1 MQHIKSI
8 KNFLT
13 PSNSNGTQPP
23 SKISVSQ
30 PTSPVLNPTENTRT
44 SVSANSSPNAE
55 TITIKHTEQLIL
67 TNSGSGTENDPKA
80 TAMTTLNS
88 INTTIRTSFN
98 SKFNMNL
105 NESTKRLSNLLQFN
119 RNSSTTTAQK
129 PANQTSSRTRPK
141 FLRSNSFANNFK
153 HKSREASLNDESTLS
168 KKYLTQNEDIEPN
181 LLFGWLST
189 SLDELIQHFQLEEDI
204 DSKETLFM
212 DTSETSSNTYRQL
225 AEHGKLLMARCGFL
239 YKQIE
244 SNAHLYDFSESIKAN
259 GYRSLLK
266 IYESCCRRLLMV
278 VHELN
283 EKKNTFLFQIKLMQ
297 NTPLASNAN
306 LKDFQTWLRV
316 MEKVELLF
324 VIACDLQTA
333 TLNQSKAKMMSASTS
348 SASTSSSSM
357 SEPSEEPPTLFV
369 YSESLIDSTIE
380 TNLFGLASVQEAFFG
395 RACGFQFCDSLQMPL
410 TGCAVALAS
419 YNDGY
424 EAFSNKEI
432 ATLAATTTP
441 VQSLSLNLSSSTSS
455 SCLNGSPGAAAS
467 PVSPSSSSANF
478 SSFQTTIGQAAK
490 SLFSSTKYIMDP
502 ELRAKKIS
510 HVMKNANVEFC
521 KAFWQLTETSIVQM
535 GSNLVTP
542 TLAVNVIKRI
552 GLSAPLRLPRVKDGV
567 EMNEL
572 VEVQPPKSSIPSD
585 VIKIRI
591 LSHEMFKG
599 REVFFG
605 FNSFA
610 LRNSGKLD
618 FLHFGI
624 KNGNF

>member
-13 PSNSNGTQPP
+13 PSNSNGTNGSSQPP
-23 SKISVSQ
+23 SKVSVSQ

-44 SVSANSSPNAE
+44 TVSANSSPNAE
-55 TITIKHTEQLIL
+55 IITIKHTEQLIL
-67 TNSGSGTENDPKA
+67 TNNGSGTENDPKA

-119 RNSSTTTAQK
+119 RNTSTNTQK
-129 PANQTSSRTRPK
+129 PSSRTRPK

-153 HKSREASLNDESTLS
+153 HKNREASLNDESTLS

-181 LLFGWLST
+181 LLFGWLSN
-189 SLDELIQHFQLEEDI
+189 SLDELIQHFQLEEI
-204 DSKETLFM
+204 NESKETLFM
-212 DTSETSSNTYRQL
+212 ETSETSSNTYRQL

-283 EKKNTFLFQIKLMQ
+283 EKKNTFLFQIKLM

-316 MEKVELLF
+316 MEKIELLF
-324 VIACDLQTA
+324 IIACDLQTA
-333 TLNQSKAKMMSASTS
+333 TLNQNKTKMSASTS
-348 SASTSSSSM
+348 SASTSSSM
-357 SEPSEEPPTLFV
+357 SEPNEEPTLFV
-369 YSESLIDSTIE
+369 YSESLIDSMIE

-432 ATLAATTTP
+432 TTLTATTTTP
-441 VQSLSLNLSSSTSS
+441 QSLSLNLSSSASS
-455 SCLNGSPGAAAS
+455 SCLNGSSPSAAAS
-467 PVSPSSSSANF
+467 PISPSSSSANF
-478 SSFQTTIGQAAK
+478 SSFQSTIGQAAK

-552 GLSAPLRLPRVKDGV
+552 GLSAPLKLPRVKDGV

-572 VEVQPPKSSIPSD
+572 VEIQPPKSSIPSD

-599 REVFFG
+599 MKFF
-605 FNSFA
+605 F
-610 LRNSGKLD
+610 LD
-618 FLHFGI
+618 LNFLF
-624 KNGNF
+624 